1 MIKLP
6 IKIVQLLWSCGNNKV
21 EHLNGY
27 DKEFSEAT
35 FDIVSTSPFVIQ
47 ANSAIILL
55 TKDENDPN
63 IETYQYVVLTNKKPR
78 KSEFLKGNI
87 LSIRWIKHPKFTTLH
102 PNEITTSWRGKFL
115 YKKEDIP
122 NSIFGLRAPQ
132 LGAIYAFMSKAQI
145 HHGRNIIVM
154 PTGTG
159 KTETMLSILI
169 ANQCAKVLITVP
181 SDALREQLSSK
192 FITLGILP
200 KYGIVADDCNYPN
213 VGVVKEGMDYNGWNS
228 LIEESNVI
236 ITTMPLITN
245 CEQAIINLL
254 KEKISHLFVDEAH
267 HSEAKTW
274 SNFIDSFDDEKVT
287 LFTATP
293 FRNDSRRLR
302 GDFIYNFS
310 LKDAQSQ
317 GYYKPIKFIPIRE
330 YDLIQAD
337 QHIAEVAVSQLR
349 SDIENGY
356 DHILMARCST
366 KQRAKEVM
374 EIYQQYSDLNPV
386 MVFSSMSNQKAI
398 LNDIKAQKHKIIV
411 CVNMLGEGFDM
422 PELKI
427 AAIHDAKQSLPITL
441 QFIGRFTRTSYDSKL
456 GNASFITNIAYPPIL
471 EELEELY
478 AKDADW
484 NSLLPLLN
492 DGTTE
497 QEKDFNQFIQSFGNL
512 ELSKI
517 PFQSVNIPLSATIYR
532 TSNTW
537 NPRAWEKILSPEIY
551 DYRFGSSTSE
561 GDTLVV
567 IGGSIEN
574 VDWGNVECVQN
585 LLWNILVI
593 HRYCTPNYNHAY
605 VYSTLSETEEVVKA
619 VFGEEDT
626 NKVTGHCVFRV
637 FHDVRRFAIVNFGGR
652 KARMG
657 NVSFKSYYGKDV
669 QEGISM
675 TEQKQLTANNLFGN
689 GYRNGERTSVG
700 CSIKGKIWSH
710 TRGNLLEYTKW
721 ARMIGKLVEDES
733 IDPDSFIKNT
743 LRVHTISKLPPIAP
757 IAIDWDP
764 ELYRD
769 YPEHGI
775 FLTHNAIDYQLW
787 YATIE
792 LASYEI
798 NNTITFN
805 ILIEDSKFTYKI
817 EYCEKDNHK
826 TYHVRQITGNRL
838 KMRYGSRLYNDI
850 CDYFNNDDAAPVI
863 YFADGSCLYANNLVG
878 VNSDVVPFSQEKLI
892 GIDWGDTK
900 IANESQHV
908 EPYETDSIQ
917 YFFSKYIWDEFDLIY
932 DDDGNGEIADL
943 IGFKNENNAIHIHLF
958 HLKYAHGGKISN
970 MISNFYEVCG
980 QAQKCLKWND
990 RDKSRELFS
999 RLFARK
1005 TKRYQGRECSRILKG
1020 SEEELEQLSAQVNWK
1035 KDLIMHINIV
1045 QPGLSRS
1052 NPSSDILNLLGCVAS
1067 YIKDVSNIELN
1078 VYCNL

>member
-6 IKIVQLLWSCGNNKV
+6 FEIIQLLWSCGNNRV
-21 EHLNGY
+21 EHLNGFAT
-27 DKEFSEAT
+27 EFSEAT
-35 FDIVSTSPFVIQ
+35 FDIVSTSPFVIR
-47 ANSAIILL
+47 ANNTEILL
-55 TKDENDPN
+55 TRDENDHS
-63 IETYQYVVLTNKKPR
+63 IDGYQYVVLTNKIPR
-78 KSEFLKGNI
+78 KSEFLRGNI
-87 LSIRWIKHPKFTTLH
+87 LSIRWIKHPKIDTLR
-102 PNEITTSWRGKFL
+102 PEEITASWRGKFL
-115 YKKEDIP
+115 YKKENIQE
-122 NSIFGLRAPQ
+122 SILGLRAPQ

-169 ANQCAKVLITVP
+169 ANQCAKVLVTVP
-181 SDALREQLSSK
+181 SDALRDQLANK
-192 FITLGILP
+192 FFTLGVLH
-200 KYGIVADDCNYPN
+200 KFGIVTSDCSYPN
-213 VGVVKEGMDYNGWNS
+213 VGIVKEGMDYNGWYT
-228 LIEESNVI
+228 LIEKSNVI

-245 CEQAIINLL
+245 CESEIINLL
-254 KEKISHLFVDEAH
+254 KENISHLFVDEAH

-274 SNFIDSFDDEKVT
+274 SEFIDSFDDEKVT

-293 FRNDSRRLR
+293 FRNDSRRLK

-337 QHIAEVAVSQLR
+337 KHIAEVAVKQLR
-349 SDIENGY
+349 SDMENGY

-386 MVFSSMSNQKAI
+386 MVFSSMPNQKSI
-398 LNDIKAQKHKIIV
+398 LNNIKDKKHKIIV

-441 QFIGRFTRTSYDSKL
+441 QFIGRFTRTSYDSNL

-497 QEKDFNQFIQSFGNL
+497 QEKDFNQFIQSFNNL

-517 PFQSVNIPLSATIYR
+517 PFQSINIPLSAVIYR

-537 NPRAWEKILSPEIY
+537 NPKAWENILSPEIY
-551 DYRFGSSTSE
+551 DYRFGSSTTD

-593 HRYCTPNYNHAY
+593 HRYCTPKYNHAY
-605 VYSTLSETEEVVKA
+605 VYSTLSETDEIVKA
-619 VFGEEDT
+619 IFGEDDT
-626 NKVTGHCVFRV
+626 CKISGHCVFRV
-637 FHDVRRFAIVNFGGR
+637 FHDIRRFAIVNFGGR

-689 GYRNGERTSVG
+689 GYRRGERVSVG
-700 CSIKGKIWSH
+700 CSVKGKIWSH

-721 ARMIGKLVEDES
+721 ARMIGKLVENEK
-733 IDPDSFIKNT
+733 IDPNSFINNT
-743 LRVHTISKLPPIAP
+743 LRVQAISELPQIAP

-775 FLTHNAIDYQLW
+775 FLSHNLVDYQLW

-792 LASYEI
+792 LADYEI
-798 NNTITFN
+798 KSTITFN
-805 ILIEDSKFTYKI
+805 ILIEDSKFTYII
-817 EYCEKDNHK
+817 EYSEQDSRPIYRVK
-826 TYHVRQITGNRL
+826 QIRGNKL
-838 KMRYGSRLYNDI
+838 KMRYGTRLYDDI

-863 YFADGSCLYANNLVG
+863 YFADGSCLYANNLVR
-878 VNSDVVPFSQEKLI
+878 VNSDIIPFPQEKLI
-892 GIDWGDTK
+892 GIDWADTK
-900 IANESQHV
+900 IESQHV
-908 EPYETDSIQ
+908 VPYETDSIQ
-917 YFFSKYIWDEFDLIY
+917 YYFSRYISEKFDLIY
-932 DDDGNGEIADL
+932 DDDGSGEIADL
-943 IGFKNENNAIHIHLF
+943 IGFKNENNAIHMHLF

-990 RDKSRELFS
+990 RDKSRQLFN

-1005 TKRYQGRECSRILKG
+1005 IKKYQGRECSRILKG
-1020 SEEELEQLSAQVNWK
+1020 TEEELEQLSSQVNWK

-1045 QPGLSRS
+1045 QPGLSCS
-1052 NPSSDILNLLGCVAS
+1052 NPSPDILNLLGCVSS
-1067 YIKDVSNIELN
+1067 YIKDVSNIDLN

>member
-27 DKEFSEAT
+27 DKELSKAT

-47 ANSAIILL
+47 TDSVSILL
-55 TKDENDPN
+55 TRDENDPN
-63 IETYQYVVLTNKKPR
+63 IENYQYAVLTNKKPR

-87 LSIRWIKHPKFTTLH
+87 LSIRWIKHPTFTTLH
-102 PNEITTSWRGKFL
+102 PNEIAASWKERFL
-115 YKKEDIP
+115 YRKEDIP

-169 ANQCAKVLITVP
+169 ANQCPKVLITVP
-181 SDALREQLSSK
+181 SDALRDQLANK

-200 KYGIVADDCNYPN
+200 KYEIVASDCIYPN
-213 VGVVKEGMDYNGWNS
+213 VGIVKEGMDYNGWHS
-228 LIEESNVI
+228 LIEKSNVI

-245 CEQAIINLL
+245 SESTIIDLL
-254 KEKISHLFVDEAH
+254 RANISHLFIDEAH

-274 SNFIDSFDDEKVT
+274 SEFIDSFDDEKVT

-337 QHIAEVAVSQLR
+337 RHIAEVAVNQLR

-386 MVFSSMSNQKAI
+386 VVFSSMPNQKSI
-398 LNDIKAQKHKIIV
+398 LNGIKDKKHKIIV

-441 QFIGRFTRTSYDSKL
+441 QFIGRFTRTSYDSNL

-517 PFQSVNIPLSATIYR
+517 PFQGINIPLSATIYR

-537 NPRAWEKILSPEIY
+537 NPKAWEDILSPEIY
-551 DYRFGSSTSE
+551 DYRFGSSTAE

-605 VYSTLSETEEVVKA
+605 VYSTLSETDEIVKA
-619 VFGEEDT
+619 IFGEDDT
-626 NKVTGHCVFRV
+626 
-637 FHDVRRFAIVNFGGR
+637 
-652 KARMG
+652 
-657 NVSFKSYYGKDV
+657 S
-669 QEGISM
+669 
-675 TEQKQLTANNLFGN
+675 
-689 GYRNGERTSVG
+689 
-700 CSIKGKIWSH
+700 KI
-710 TRGNLLEYTKW
+710 
-721 ARMIGKLVEDES
+721 
-733 IDPDSFIKNT
+733 
-743 LRVHTISKLPPIAP
+743 
-757 IAIDWDP
+757 
-764 ELYRD
+764 
-769 YPEHGI
+769 
-775 FLTHNAIDYQLW
+775 
-787 YATIE
+787 
-792 LASYEI
+792 
-798 NNTITFN
+798 
-805 ILIEDSKFTYKI
+805 
-817 EYCEKDNHK
+817 
-826 TYHVRQITGNRL
+826 
-838 KMRYGSRLYNDI
+838 
-850 CDYFNNDDAAPVI
+850 
-863 YFADGSCLYANNLVG
+863 SCL
-878 VNSDVVPFSQEKLI
+878 S
-892 GIDWGDTK
+892 
-900 IANESQHV
+900 
-908 EPYETDSIQ
+908 
-917 YFFSKYIWDEFDLIY
+917 
-932 DDDGNGEIADL
+932 
-943 IGFKNENNAIHIHLF
+943 
-958 HLKYAHGGKISN
+958 
-970 MISNFYEVCG
+970 
-980 QAQKCLKWND
+980 
-990 RDKSRELFS
+990 
-999 RLFARK
+999 
-1005 TKRYQGRECSRILKG
+1005 
-1020 SEEELEQLSAQVNWK
+1020 
-1035 KDLIMHINIV
+1035 
-1045 QPGLSRS
+1045 
-1052 NPSSDILNLLGCVAS
+1052 
-1067 YIKDVSNIELN
+1067 
-1078 VYCNL
+1078 

>member
-6 IKIVQLLWSCGNNKV
+6 FEIIQLLWSCGNNRV
-21 EHLNGY
+21 EHLNGFAT
-27 DKEFSEAT
+27 EFSEAT
-35 FDIVSTSPFVIQ
+35 FDIVSTSPFVIR
-47 ANSAIILL
+47 ANNTEILL
-55 TKDENDPN
+55 TRDENDHS
-63 IETYQYVVLTNKKPR
+63 IDGYQYVVLTNKIPR
-78 KSEFLKGNI
+78 KSEFLRGNI
-87 LSIRWIKHPKFTTLH
+87 LSIRWIKHPKIDTLR
-102 PNEITTSWRGKFL
+102 PEEITASWRGKFL
-115 YKKEDIP
+115 YKKENIQE
-122 NSIFGLRAPQ
+122 SILGLRAPQ

-169 ANQCAKVLITVP
+169 ANQCAKVLVTVP
-181 SDALREQLSSK
+181 SDALRDQLANK
-192 FITLGILP
+192 FLTLGVLH
-200 KYGIVADDCNYPN
+200 KFGIVTSDCSYPN
-213 VGVVKEGMDYNGWNS
+213 VGIVKEGMDYNGWYT
-228 LIEESNVI
+228 LIEKSNVI

-245 CEQAIINLL
+245 CESEIITLL
-254 KEKISHLFVDEAH
+254 KENISHLFVDEAH

-274 SNFIDSFDDEKVT
+274 SEFIDSFDDEKVT

-293 FRNDSRRLR
+293 FRNDSRRLK

-337 QHIAEVAVSQLR
+337 KHIAEVAVKQLR
-349 SDIENGY
+349 SDMENGY

-386 MVFSSMSNQKAI
+386 MVFSSMPNQKSI
-398 LNDIKAQKHKIIV
+398 LNNIKDKKHKIIV

-441 QFIGRFTRTSYDSKL
+441 QFIGRFTRTSYDSNL

-497 QEKDFNQFIQSFGNL
+497 QEKDFNQFIQSFNNL

-517 PFQSVNIPLSATIYR
+517 PFQSINIPLSAVIYR

-537 NPRAWEKILSPEIY
+537 NPKAWENILSPEIY
-551 DYRFGSSTSE
+551 DYRFGSSTTD

-593 HRYCTPNYNHAY
+593 HRYCTPKYNHAY
-605 VYSTLSETEEVVKA
+605 VYSTLSETDEIVKA
-619 VFGEEDT
+619 IFGEDDT
-626 NKVTGHCVFRV
+626 CKISGHCVFRV
-637 FHDVRRFAIVNFGGR
+637 FHDIRRFAIVNFGGR

-689 GYRNGERTSVG
+689 GYRRGERVSVG
-700 CSIKGKIWSH
+700 CSVKGKIWSH

-721 ARMIGKLVEDES
+721 ARMIGKLVENEK
-733 IDPDSFIKNT
+733 IDPNYFINNT
-743 LRVHTISKLPPIAP
+743 LRVQAISELPQIAP

-775 FLTHNAIDYQLW
+775 FLSHNLVDYQLW

-792 LASYEI
+792 LAYYEI
-798 NNTITFN
+798 KSTITFN
-805 ILIEDSKFTYKI
+805 ILIEDSKFTYII
-817 EYCEKDNHK
+817 EYSEQDSRPIYRVK
-826 TYHVRQITGNRL
+826 QIRGNKL
-838 KMRYGSRLYNDI
+838 KMRYGTRLYDDI

-863 YFADGSCLYANNLVG
+863 YFADGSCLYANNLVR
-878 VNSDVVPFSQEKLI
+878 VNSDIIPFPQEKLI
-892 GIDWGDTK
+892 GIDWADTK
-900 IANESQHV
+900 IENESQHV
-908 EPYETDSIQ
+908 VPYETDSIQ
-917 YFFSKYIWDEFDLIY
+917 YYFSRYISEKFDLIY
-932 DDDGNGEIADL
+932 DDDGSGEIADL
-943 IGFKNENNAIHIHLF
+943 IGFKNENNAIHMHVSHI
-958 HLKYAHGGKISN
+958 KYAHGGKISN

-990 RDKSRELFS
+990 RDKSRQLFN

-1005 TKRYQGRECSRILKG
+1005 IKKYQGRECSRILKG
-1020 SEEELEQLSAQVNWK
+1020 TEEELEQLSSQVNWK

-1045 QPGLSRS
+1045 QPGLSCS
-1052 NPSSDILNLLGCVAS
+1052 NPSPDILNLLGCVSS
-1067 YIKDVSNIELN
+1067 YIKDVSNIDLN

>member
-6 IKIVQLLWSCGNNKV
+6 FEIIRLLWSCGNNRV
-21 EHLNGY
+21 EHLEGFA
-27 DKEFSEAT
+27 KEFSDVT
-35 FDIVSTSPFVIQ
+35 FDIVTTSPFVIR
-47 ANSAIILL
+47 ANNTNILL
-55 TKDENDPN
+55 TRDENDPN
-63 IETYQYVVLTNKKPR
+63 IENYQYVVLTNKKPR
-78 KSEFLKGNI
+78 KNEVVKGNI
-87 LSIRWIKHPKFTTLH
+87 LSIRWLKHPKFKNLR
-102 PNEITTSWRGKFL
+102 PDEITASWRGKFF
-115 YKKEDIP
+115 YKKENIQE
-122 NSIFGLRAPQ
+122 SILGLRAPQ

-169 ANQCAKVLITVP
+169 ANQCSKVLITVP
-181 SDALREQLSSK
+181 SDALRDQISNK
-192 FITLGILP
+192 FLTLGILP
-200 KYGIVADDCNYPN
+200 KFEIVASDCNYPI
-213 VGVVKEGMDYNGWNS
+213 VGVVKEGMDYNSWYS
-228 LIEESNVI
+228 LIEKSNVI

-245 CEQAIINLL
+245 CESAIIDLF

-274 SNFIDSFDDEKVT
+274 SEFIDSFDDEKVT

-293 FRNDSRRLR
+293 FRNDNRRLR
-302 GDFIYNFS
+302 GEFIYNFS
-310 LKDAQSQ
+310 LKEAQSQ

-330 YDLIQAD
+330 YDLVKAD
-337 QHIAEVAVSQLR
+337 RHIAEVAVNQLR
-349 SDIENGY
+349 SDIGNGY
-356 DHILMARCST
+356 DHVLMARCST
-366 KQRAKEVM
+366 KQRAKEIM

-386 MVFSSMSNQKAI
+386 LVFSSMPNQKII
-398 LNDIKAQKHKIIV
+398 LNNIKNKKHKIIV

-441 QFIGRFTRTSYDSKL
+441 QFIGRFTRTSYDSNL

-484 NSLLPLLN
+484 NSLLPPLN

-517 PFQSVNIPLSATIYR
+517 PFQSINIPLSAIIYR

-537 NPRAWEKILSPEIY
+537 NPKAWENILSPEIY
-551 DYRFGSSTSE
+551 NYRFGSSTAD

-605 VYSTLSETEEVVKA
+605 VFSTLKEADEIVKA
-619 VFGEEDT
+619 IFGDENV
-626 NKVTGHCVFRV
+626 NKISGNCVFRV

-689 GYRNGERTSVG
+689 GYRNGERISVG
-700 CSIKGKIWSH
+700 CSVKGKIWSH

-721 ARMIGKLVEDES
+721 TRMIGKLVEDEN

-743 LRVHTISKLPPIAP
+743 LRVHSISELPQIMP

-775 FLTHNAIDYQLW
+775 YLTYNAIDYQLW

-792 LASYEI
+792 LTEYEI
-798 NNTITFN
+798 KNNITFN
-805 ILIEDSKFTYKI
+805 IIIDNFKFTYII
-817 EYCEKDNHK
+817 EYYKKNNHK
-826 TYHVRQITGNRL
+826 TYHVKQISGDRL
-838 KMRYGSRLYNDI
+838 RMRYGTRIYNNI
-850 CDYFNNDDAAPVI
+850 CDYFNNNDAVPVI
-863 YFADGSCLYANNLVG
+863 YFADGSCLYANNLVC
-878 VNSDVVPFSQEKLI
+878 VNSDIIPFSQENLI
-892 GIDWGDTK
+892 GIDWADTK
-900 IANESQHV
+900 IENESQHV

-917 YFFSKYIWDEFDLIY
+917 YFFSKYIWDKFDLIY
-932 DDDGNGEIADL
+932 DDDGSGEIADL

-958 HLKYAHGGKISN
+958 HLKYAHEGRVSN

-990 RDKSRELFS
+990 RDKSRQLFN

-1005 TKRYQGRECSRILKG
+1005 IKKYQGRECSRILKG
-1020 SEEELEQLSAQVNWK
+1020 SEEELEQLSSQVNWK

-1045 QPGLSRS
+1045 QPGLSCS
-1052 NPSSDILNLLGCVAS
+1052 NPSQDILNLLGCVAS
-1067 YIKDVSNIELN
+1067 YIKDVSNIDLR

>member
-1 MIKLP
+1 M
-6 IKIVQLLWSCGNNKV
+6 WSCGNNRV
-21 EHLNGY
+21 EHLNGFAT
-27 DKEFSEAT
+27 EFSEAT
-35 FDIVSTSPFVIQ
+35 FDIVSTSPFVIR
-47 ANSAIILL
+47 ANNTEILL
-55 TKDENDPN
+55 TRDENDHS
-63 IETYQYVVLTNKKPR
+63 IDGYQYVVLTNKIPR
-78 KSEFLKGNI
+78 KSEFLRGNI
-87 LSIRWIKHPKFTTLH
+87 LSIRWIKHPKIDTLR
-102 PNEITTSWRGKFL
+102 PEEITASWRGKFL
-115 YKKEDIP
+115 YKKENIQE
-122 NSIFGLRAPQ
+122 SILGLRAPQ

-169 ANQCAKVLITVP
+169 ANQCAKVLVTVP
-181 SDALREQLSSK
+181 SDALRDQLANK
-192 FITLGILP
+192 FLTLGVLH
-200 KYGIVADDCNYPN
+200 KFGIVTSDCSYLN
-213 VGVVKEGMDYNGWNS
+213 VGIVKEGMDYNGWYT
-228 LIEESNVI
+228 LIEKSNVI

-245 CEQAIINLL
+245 CESEIINLL
-254 KEKISHLFVDEAH
+254 KENISHLFVDEAH

-274 SNFIDSFDDEKVT
+274 SEFIDSFDDEKVT

-293 FRNDSRRLR
+293 FRNDSRRLK

-337 QHIAEVAVSQLR
+337 KHIAEVAVKQLR
-349 SDIENGY
+349 SDMENGY
-356 DHILMARCST
+356 DHILMARYST

-386 MVFSSMSNQKAI
+386 MVFSSMPNQKSI
-398 LNDIKAQKHKIIV
+398 LNNIKDKKHKIIV

-441 QFIGRFTRTSYDSKL
+441 QFIGRFTRTSYDSNL

-497 QEKDFNQFIQSFGNL
+497 QEKDFNQFIQSFNNL

-517 PFQSVNIPLSATIYR
+517 PFQSINIPLSAVIYR

-537 NPRAWEKILSPEIY
+537 NPKAWENILSPEIY
-551 DYRFGSSTSE
+551 DYRFGSSTTD

-593 HRYCTPNYNHAY
+593 HRYCTPKYNHAY
-605 VYSTLSETEEVVKA
+605 VYSTLSETDEIVKA
-619 VFGEEDT
+619 IFGEDDT
-626 NKVTGHCVFRV
+626 CKISGHCVFRV
-637 FHDVRRFAIVNFGGR
+637 FHDIRRFAIVNFGGR

-689 GYRNGERTSVG
+689 GYRRGERVSVG
-700 CSIKGKIWSH
+700 CSVKGKIWSH

-721 ARMIGKLVEDES
+721 ARMIGKLVENEK
-733 IDPDSFIKNT
+733 IDPNSFINNT
-743 LRVHTISKLPPIAP
+743 LRVQAISELPQIAP

-775 FLTHNAIDYQLW
+775 FLSHNLVDYQLW

-792 LASYEI
+792 LADYEI
-798 NNTITFN
+798 KSTITFN
-805 ILIEDSKFTYKI
+805 ILIEDSKFTYII
-817 EYCEKDNHK
+817 EYSEQDSRPIYRVK
-826 TYHVRQITGNRL
+826 QIRGNKL
-838 KMRYGSRLYNDI
+838 KMRYGTRLYDDI

-863 YFADGSCLYANNLVG
+863 YFADGSCLYANNLVR
-878 VNSDVVPFSQEKLI
+878 VNSDIIPFPQEKLI
-892 GIDWGDTK
+892 GIDWADTK
-900 IANESQHV
+900 IENESQHV
-908 EPYETDSIQ
+908 VPYETDSIQ
-917 YFFSKYIWDEFDLIY
+917 YYFSRYISEKFDLIY
-932 DDDGNGEIADL
+932 DDDGSGEIADL
-943 IGFKNENNAIHIHLF
+943 IGFKNENNAIHMHLF

-990 RDKSRELFS
+990 RDKSRQLFN

-1005 TKRYQGRECSRILKG
+1005 IKKYQGRECSRILKG
-1020 SEEELEQLSAQVNWK
+1020 TEEELEQLSSQVNWK

-1045 QPGLSRS
+1045 QPGLSCS
-1052 NPSSDILNLLGCVAS
+1052 NPSPNILNLLGCVSS
-1067 YIKDVSNIELN
+1067 YIKDVSNIDLN

>member
-6 IKIVQLLWSCGNNKV
+6 FEIIQLLWSCGNNRV
-21 EHLNGY
+21 EHLNGFAT
-27 DKEFSEAT
+27 EFSEAT
-35 FDIVSTSPFVIQ
+35 FDIVSTSPFVIR
-47 ANSAIILL
+47 ANNTEILL
-55 TKDENDPN
+55 TRDENDHS
-63 IETYQYVVLTNKKPR
+63 IDGYQYVVLTNKIPR
-78 KSEFLKGNI
+78 KSEFLRGNI
-87 LSIRWIKHPKFTTLH
+87 LSIRWIKHPKIDTLR
-102 PNEITTSWRGKFL
+102 PEEITASWRGKFL
-115 YKKEDIP
+115 YKKENIQE
-122 NSIFGLRAPQ
+122 SILGLRAPQ

-169 ANQCAKVLITVP
+169 ANQCAKVLVTVP
-181 SDALREQLSSK
+181 SDALRDQLANK
-192 FITLGILP
+192 FFTLGVLH
-200 KYGIVADDCNYPN
+200 KFGIVTSDCSYPN
-213 VGVVKEGMDYNGWNS
+213 VGIVKEGMDYNGWYT
-228 LIEESNVI
+228 LIEKSNVI

-245 CEQAIINLL
+245 CESEIINLL
-254 KEKISHLFVDEAH
+254 KENISHLFVDEAH

-274 SNFIDSFDDEKVT
+274 SEFIDSFDDEKVT

-293 FRNDSRRLR
+293 FRNDSRRLK

-337 QHIAEVAVSQLR
+337 KHIAEVAVKQLR
-349 SDIENGY
+349 SDMENGY

-386 MVFSSMSNQKAI
+386 MVFSSMPNQKSI
-398 LNDIKAQKHKIIV
+398 LNNIKDKKHKIIV

-441 QFIGRFTRTSYDSKL
+441 QFIGRFTRTSYDSNL

-497 QEKDFNQFIQSFGNL
+497 QEKDFNQFIQSFNNL

-517 PFQSVNIPLSATIYR
+517 PFQSINIPLSAVIYR

-537 NPRAWEKILSPEIY
+537 NPKAWENILSPEIY
-551 DYRFGSSTSE
+551 DYRFGSSTTD

-593 HRYCTPNYNHAY
+593 HRYCTPKYNHAY
-605 VYSTLSETEEVVKA
+605 VYSTLSETDEIVKA
-619 VFGEEDT
+619 IFGEDDT
-626 NKVTGHCVFRV
+626 CKISGHCVFRV
-637 FHDVRRFAIVNFGGR
+637 FHDIRRFAIVNFGGR

-689 GYRNGERTSVG
+689 GYRRGERVSVG
-700 CSIKGKIWSH
+700 CSVKGKIWSH

-721 ARMIGKLVEDES
+721 ARMIGKLVENEK
-733 IDPDSFIKNT
+733 IDPNSFINNT
-743 LRVHTISKLPPIAP
+743 LRVQAISELPQIAP

-775 FLTHNAIDYQLW
+775 FLSHNLVDY
-787 YATIE
+787 E
-792 LASYEI
+792 LADYEI
-798 NNTITFN
+798 KSTITFN
-805 ILIEDSKFTYKI
+805 ILIEDSKFTYII
-817 EYCEKDNHK
+817 EYSEQDSRPIYRVK
-826 TYHVRQITGNRL
+826 QIRGNKL
-838 KMRYGSRLYNDI
+838 KMRYGTRLYDDI

-863 YFADGSCLYANNLVG
+863 YFADGSCLYANNLVR
-878 VNSDVVPFSQEKLI
+878 VNSDIIPFPQEKLI
-892 GIDWGDTK
+892 GIDWADTK
-900 IANESQHV
+900 IENESQHV
-908 EPYETDSIQ
+908 VPYETDSIQ
-917 YFFSKYIWDEFDLIY
+917 YYFSRYISEKFDLIY
-932 DDDGNGEIADL
+932 DDDGSGEIADL
-943 IGFKNENNAIHIHLF
+943 IGFKNENNAIHMHLF
-958 HLKYAHGGKISN
+958 HLKYSHGGKISN

-990 RDKSRELFS
+990 RDKSRQLFN

-1005 TKRYQGRECSRILKG
+1005 IKKYQGRECSRILKG
-1020 SEEELEQLSAQVNWK
+1020 TEEELEQLSSQVNWK

-1045 QPGLSRS
+1045 QPGLSCS
-1052 NPSSDILNLLGCVAS
+1052 NPSPDILNLLGCVSS
-1067 YIKDVSNIELN
+1067 YIKDVSNIDLN

>member
-6 IKIVQLLWSCGNNKV
+6 FEIIQLLWSCGNNRV
-21 EHLNGY
+21 EHLNGFAT
-27 DKEFSEAT
+27 EFSEAT
-35 FDIVSTSPFVIQ
+35 FDIVSTSPFVIR
-47 ANSAIILL
+47 ANNTEILL
-55 TKDENDPN
+55 TRDENDHS
-63 IETYQYVVLTNKKPR
+63 IDGYQYVVLTNKIPR
-78 KSEFLKGNI
+78 KSEFLRGNI
-87 LSIRWIKHPKFTTLH
+87 LSIRWIKHPKIDTLR
-102 PNEITTSWRGKFL
+102 PEEITASWRGKFL
-115 YKKEDIP
+115 YKKENIQE
-122 NSIFGLRAPQ
+122 SILGLRAPQ

-145 HHGRNIIVM
+145 HHSRNIIVM

-169 ANQCAKVLITVP
+169 ANQCAKVLVTVP
-181 SDALREQLSSK
+181 SDALRDQLANK
-192 FITLGILP
+192 FLTLGVLH
-200 KYGIVADDCNYPN
+200 KFGIVTSDCSYPN
-213 VGVVKEGMDYNGWNS
+213 VGIVKEGMDYNGWYT
-228 LIEESNVI
+228 LIEKSNVI

-245 CEQAIINLL
+245 CESEIINLL
-254 KEKISHLFVDEAH
+254 KENISHLFVDEAH

-274 SNFIDSFDDEKVT
+274 SEFIDSFDDEKVT

-293 FRNDSRRLR
+293 FRNDSRRLK

-310 LKDAQSQ
+310 LKNAQSQ

-337 QHIAEVAVSQLR
+337 KHIAEVAVKQLR
-349 SDIENGY
+349 SDMENGY

-386 MVFSSMSNQKAI
+386 MVFSSMPNQKSI
-398 LNDIKAQKHKIIV
+398 LNNIKDKKHKIIV

-441 QFIGRFTRTSYDSKL
+441 QFIGRFTRTSYDSNL

-497 QEKDFNQFIQSFGNL
+497 QEKDFKQFIQSFNNL

-517 PFQSVNIPLSATIYR
+517 PFQSINIPLSAVIYR

-537 NPRAWEKILSPEIY
+537 NPKAWENILSPEIY
-551 DYRFGSSTSE
+551 DYRFGSSTTD

-574 VDWGNVECVQN
+574 VDWGNVECVQY

-593 HRYCTPNYNHAY
+593 HRYCTPKYNHAY
-605 VYSTLSETEEVVKA
+605 VYSTLSETDEIVKA
-619 VFGEEDT
+619 IFGEDDT
-626 NKVTGHCVFRV
+626 CKISGHCVFRV
-637 FHDVRRFAIVNFGGR
+637 FHDIRRFAIVNFGGR

-689 GYRNGERTSVG
+689 GYRRGERVSVG
-700 CSIKGKIWSH
+700 CSVKGKIWSH

-721 ARMIGKLVEDES
+721 ARMIGKLVENEK
-733 IDPDSFIKNT
+733 IDPNSFINNT
-743 LRVHTISKLPPIAP
+743 LRVQAISELPQIAP

-775 FLTHNAIDYQLW
+775 FLSHNLVDYQLW

-792 LASYEI
+792 LADYEI
-798 NNTITFN
+798 KSTITFN
-805 ILIEDSKFTYKI
+805 ILIEDSKFTYII
-817 EYCEKDNHK
+817 EYSEQDSRPIYRVK
-826 TYHVRQITGNRL
+826 QIRGNKL
-838 KMRYGSRLYNDI
+838 KMRYGTRLYDDI

-863 YFADGSCLYANNLVG
+863 YFADGSCLYANNLVR
-878 VNSDVVPFSQEKLI
+878 VNSDIIPFPQEKLI
-892 GIDWGDTK
+892 GIDWADTK
-900 IANESQHV
+900 IENESQHV
-908 EPYETDSIQ
+908 VPYETDSIQ
-917 YFFSKYIWDEFDLIY
+917 YYFSRYISEKFDLIY
-932 DDDGNGEIADL
+932 DDDGSGEIADL
-943 IGFKNENNAIHIHLF
+943 IGFKNENNAIHMHLF

-990 RDKSRELFS
+990 RDKSRQLFN

-1005 TKRYQGRECSRILKG
+1005 IKKYQGRECSRILKG
-1020 SEEELEQLSAQVNWK
+1020 TEEELEQLSSQVNWK

-1045 QPGLSRS
+1045 QPGLSCS
-1052 NPSSDILNLLGCVAS
+1052 NPSPDILNLLGCVSS
-1067 YIKDVSNIELN
+1067 YIKDVSNIDLN

>member
-27 DKEFSEAT
+27 DKELSKAT

-47 ANSAIILL
+47 TDSVSILL
-55 TKDENDPN
+55 TRDENDPN
-63 IETYQYVVLTNKKPR
+63 IENYQYAVLTNKKPR

-87 LSIRWIKHPKFTTLH
+87 LSIRWIKHPTFTTLH
-102 PNEITTSWRGKFL
+102 PNEIAASWKGRFL

-169 ANQCAKVLITVP
+169 ANQCPKVLITVP
-181 SDALREQLSSK
+181 SDALRDQLANK

-200 KYGIVADDCNYPN
+200 KYEIVTSDCIYPN
-213 VGVVKEGMDYNGWNS
+213 VGIVKEGMDYNGWHS
-228 LIEESNVI
+228 LIEKSNVI

-245 CEQAIINLL
+245 SESTIIDLL
-254 KEKISHLFVDEAH
+254 RANISHLFIDEAH

-274 SNFIDSFDDEKVT
+274 SEFIDSFDDEKVT

-337 QHIAEVAVSQLR
+337 RHIAEVAVNQLR

-386 MVFSSMSNQKAI
+386 VVFSSMPNQKSI
-398 LNDIKAQKHKIIV
+398 LNGIKDKKHKIIV

-441 QFIGRFTRTSYDSKL
+441 QFIGRFTRTSYDSNL

-517 PFQSVNIPLSATIYR
+517 PFQGINIPLSATIYR

-537 NPRAWEKILSPEIY
+537 NPKAWEDILSPEIY
-551 DYRFGSSTSE
+551 DYRFGSSTAE

-605 VYSTLSETEEVVKA
+605 VYSTLSETDEIVKA
-619 VFGEEDT
+619 IFGEDDT
-626 NKVTGHCVFRV
+626 SKISGHCVFRV
-637 FHDVRRFAIVNFGGR
+637 FHDVRRFAIANFGGR
-652 KARMG
+652 KARIG
-657 NVSFKSYYGKDV
+657 NVSFKSYYGRHFYDRTKAIN
-669 QEGISM
+669 G
-675 TEQKQLTANNLFGN
+675 KQFI
-689 GYRNGERTSVG
+689 RER
-700 CSIKGKIWSH
+700 
-710 TRGNLLEYTKW
+710 L
-721 ARMIGKLVEDES
+721 
-733 IDPDSFIKNT
+733 
-743 LRVHTISKLPPIAP
+743 
-757 IAIDWDP
+757 
-764 ELYRD
+764 
-769 YPEHGI
+769 
-775 FLTHNAIDYQLW
+775 
-787 YATIE
+787 
-792 LASYEI
+792 
-798 NNTITFN
+798 
-805 ILIEDSKFTYKI
+805 
-817 EYCEKDNHK
+817 
-826 TYHVRQITGNRL
+826 
-838 KMRYGSRLYNDI
+838 
-850 CDYFNNDDAAPVI
+850 
-863 YFADGSCLYANNLVG
+863 
-878 VNSDVVPFSQEKLI
+878 
-892 GIDWGDTK
+892 
-900 IANESQHV
+900 
-908 EPYETDSIQ
+908 
-917 YFFSKYIWDEFDLIY
+917 
-932 DDDGNGEIADL
+932 
-943 IGFKNENNAIHIHLF
+943 
-958 HLKYAHGGKISN
+958 
-970 MISNFYEVCG
+970 
-980 QAQKCLKWND
+980 
-990 RDKSRELFS
+990 
-999 RLFARK
+999 
-1005 TKRYQGRECSRILKG
+1005 
-1020 SEEELEQLSAQVNWK
+1020 
-1035 KDLIMHINIV
+1035 
-1045 QPGLSRS
+1045 
-1052 NPSSDILNLLGCVAS
+1052 
-1067 YIKDVSNIELN
+1067 
-1078 VYCNL
+1078 

>member
-6 IKIVQLLWSCGNNKV
+6 FKIIRLLWKCGNNRV
-21 EHLNGY
+21 EHLDGFA
-27 DKEFSEAT
+27 KEFSDDT
-35 FDIVSTSPFVIQ
+35 FDIVTTSPFVIR
-47 ANSAIILL
+47 ANNTDILL
-55 TKDENDPN
+55 TRDENDPG
-63 IETYQYVVLTNKKPR
+63 IENYQYAVLTNKKPR
-78 KSEFLKGNI
+78 KNEIIKGNI
-87 LSIRWIKHPKFTTLH
+87 LSIRWLKHPNFKDLR
-102 PNEITTSWRGKFL
+102 PDEIAASWRDKFL
-115 YKKEDIP
+115 YKKENIQE
-122 NSIFGLRAPQ
+122 SILGLRAPQ

-169 ANQCAKVLITVP
+169 ANQCPKVLITVP
-181 SDALREQLSSK
+181 SDALRDQISNK
-192 FITLGILP
+192 FLTLGILP
-200 KYGIVADDCNYPN
+200 KSEIVANDCNYPI
-213 VGVVKEGMDYNGWNS
+213 VGVVKEGMDYNDWCS
-228 LIEESNVI
+228 LIEKSNVI
-236 ITTMPLITN
+236 ITTMPLITS
-245 CEQAIINLL
+245 CESAIINLF

-274 SNFIDSFDDEKVT
+274 SEFIDFFDDEKVT

-293 FRNDSRRLR
+293 FRNDNRRLR
-302 GDFIYNFS
+302 GEFIYNFS
-310 LKDAQSQ
+310 LKDAQAQ
-317 GYYKPIKFIPIRE
+317 GYYKTIRFIPIRE
-330 YDLIQAD
+330 YDLVKAD
-337 QHIAEVAVSQLR
+337 KRIAEVAVNQLR
-349 SDIENGY
+349 SDIDNGY

-366 KQRAKEVM
+366 KQRAKEIM
-374 EIYQQYSDLNPV
+374 KIYQQYLDLNPV
-386 MVFSSMSNQKAI
+386 MVFSSMPNQKSI
-398 LNDIKAQKHKIIV
+398 LNDIKNKKHKIIV

-441 QFIGRFTRTSYDSKL
+441 QFIGRFTRTSYDSNL

-497 QEKDFNQFIQSFGNL
+497 QETDFNQFIQSFENL
-512 ELSKI
+512 DLSKI
-517 PFQSVNIPLSATIYR
+517 PFQSINIPLSAIIYR

-537 NPRAWEKILSPEIY
+537 NPKAWEKILSPEIY
-551 DYRFGSSTSE
+551 NYRFGSCTAD
-561 GDTLVV
+561 GNTLVV

-605 VYSTLSETEEVVKA
+605 VFSTLKEADGIVKA
-619 VFGEEDT
+619 IFGDEDA
-626 NKVTGHCVFRV
+626 NKISGDCVFRV

-689 GYRNGERTSVG
+689 GYRNGERISVG
-700 CSIKGKIWSH
+700 CSVKGKIWSH

-721 ARMIGKLVEDES
+721 ARMIGTLVEDEN
-733 IDPDSFIKNT
+733 IDPYFFIKNT
-743 LRVHTISKLPPIAP
+743 LRVHSIPELPQIMP

-769 YPEHGI
+769 CPEHGI
-775 FLTHNAIDYQLW
+775 YLTHNAKDYQLW

-792 LASYEI
+792 LAEYEI
-798 NNTITFN
+798 KKSVTFN
-805 ILIEDSKFTYKI
+805 IIIDDLKFSYII
-817 EYCEKDNHK
+817 EYYEKDNHN
-826 TYHVRQITGNRL
+826 TYHVKQVSGYRL
-838 KMRYGSRLYNDI
+838 GIRYGSHLYDDI
-850 CDYFNNDDAAPVI
+850 CDYFNNDDAVPVI
-863 YFADGSCLYANNLVG
+863 YFADGSCLYANNLVC
-878 VNSDVVPFSQEKLI
+878 VKSDIVPFSQIKLI
-892 GIDWGDTK
+892 GIDWADTK
-900 IANESQHV
+900 IENESQHV

-917 YFFSKYIWDEFDLIY
+917 YFFSKYIWDKFDLIY
-932 DDDGNGEIADL
+932 DDDGSGEIADL
-943 IGFKNENNAIHIHLF
+943 IGFKNENNAIHMHLF
-958 HLKYAHGGKISN
+958 HLKYAHKGRVSN

-980 QAQKCLKWND
+980 QAQKCLKWKD
-990 RDKSRELFS
+990 RDKSRQLFN
-999 RLFARK
+999 RLLARK
-1005 TKRYQGRECSRILKG
+1005 VKKYQGRECSRILKG
-1020 SEEELEQLSAQVNWK
+1020 SEEELEQLSSQVNWK
-1035 KDLIMHINIV
+1035 KDLIVHVNIV
-1045 QPGLSRS
+1045 QPGLSCS
-1052 NPSSDILNLLGCVAS
+1052 NPSQDILNLLGCVAS
-1067 YIKDVSNIELN
+1067 YIKDVSNIDLN

>member
-27 DKEFSEAT
+27 DKELSKAT

-47 ANSAIILL
+47 TDSVSILL
-55 TKDENDPN
+55 TRDENDPN
-63 IETYQYVVLTNKKPR
+63 IENYQYAVLTNKKPR

-87 LSIRWIKHPKFTTLH
+87 LSIRWIKHPTFTTLH
-102 PNEITTSWRGKFL
+102 PNEIAASWKERFL
-115 YKKEDIP
+115 YRKEDIP

-169 ANQCAKVLITVP
+169 ANQCPKVLITVP
-181 SDALREQLSSK
+181 SDALRDQLANK

-200 KYGIVADDCNYPN
+200 KYEIVASDCIYPN
-213 VGVVKEGMDYNGWNS
+213 VGIVKEGMDYNGWHS
-228 LIEESNVI
+228 LIEKSNVI

-245 CEQAIINLL
+245 SESTIIDLL
-254 KEKISHLFVDEAH
+254 RANISHLFIDEAH

-274 SNFIDSFDDEKVT
+274 SEFIDSFDDEKVT

-337 QHIAEVAVSQLR
+337 RHIAEVAVNQLR

-386 MVFSSMSNQKAI
+386 VVFSSMPNQKSI
-398 LNDIKAQKHKIIV
+398 LNGIKDKKHKIIV

-441 QFIGRFTRTSYDSKL
+441 QFIGRFTRTSYDSNL

-517 PFQSVNIPLSATIYR
+517 PFQGINIPLSATIYR

-537 NPRAWEKILSPEIY
+537 NPKAWEDILSPEIY
-551 DYRFGSSTSE
+551 DYRFGSSTAE

-605 VYSTLSETEEVVKA
+605 VYSTLSETTRLLRLFLEKMTPVKFQDIA
-619 VFGEEDT
+619 YF
-626 NKVTGHCVFRV
+626 CV
-637 FHDVRRFAIVNFGGR
+637 FHDVRRFAIANFGGR
-652 KARMG
+652 KARIG

-700 CSIKGKIWSH
+700 CSVKGKIWSH

-733 IDPDSFIKNT
+733 IDPNYFIKNT
-743 LRVHTISKLPPIAP
+743 LRVCTISELPQIAP

-775 FLTHNAIDYQLW
+775 YLTHNAIDYQLW

-792 LASYEI
+792 
-798 NNTITFN
+798 
-805 ILIEDSKFTYKI
+805 
-817 EYCEKDNHK
+817 
-826 TYHVRQITGNRL
+826 
-838 KMRYGSRLYNDI
+838 YGSR
-850 CDYFNNDDAAPVI
+850 
-863 YFADGSCLYANNLVG
+863 S
-878 VNSDVVPFSQEKLI
+878 
-892 GIDWGDTK
+892 W
-900 IANESQHV
+900 
-908 EPYETDSIQ
+908 
-917 YFFSKYIWDEFDLIY
+917 
-932 DDDGNGEIADL
+932 
-943 IGFKNENNAIHIHLF
+943 
-958 HLKYAHGGKISN
+958 
-970 MISNFYEVCG
+970 
-980 QAQKCLKWND
+980 
-990 RDKSRELFS
+990 R
-999 RLFARK
+999 
-1005 TKRYQGRECSRILKG
+1005 
-1020 SEEELEQLSAQVNWK
+1020 
-1035 KDLIMHINIV
+1035 
-1045 QPGLSRS
+1045 
-1052 NPSSDILNLLGCVAS
+1052 
-1067 YIKDVSNIELN
+1067 
-1078 VYCNL
+1078 

>member
-6 IKIVQLLWSCGNNKV
+6 FEIIQLLWSCGNNRV
-21 EHLNGY
+21 EHLNGFAT
-27 DKEFSEAT
+27 EFSEAT
-35 FDIVSTSPFVIQ
+35 FDIVSTSPFVIR
-47 ANSAIILL
+47 ANNTEILL
-55 TKDENDPN
+55 TRDENDHS
-63 IETYQYVVLTNKKPR
+63 IDGYQYVVLTNKIPR
-78 KSEFLKGNI
+78 KSEFLRGNI
-87 LSIRWIKHPKFTTLH
+87 LSIRWIKHPKIDTLR
-102 PNEITTSWRGKFL
+102 PEEITASWRGKFL
-115 YKKEDIP
+115 YKKENIQE
-122 NSIFGLRAPQ
+122 SILGLRAPQ
-132 LGAIYAFMSKAQI
+132 LGAIYAFMSKALI

-169 ANQCAKVLITVP
+169 ANQCAKVLVTVP
-181 SDALREQLSSK
+181 SDALRDQLANK
-192 FITLGILP
+192 FLTLGVLH
-200 KYGIVADDCNYPN
+200 KFGIVTSDCSYPN
-213 VGVVKEGMDYNGWNS
+213 VGIVKEGMDYNGWYT
-228 LIEESNVI
+228 LIEKSNVI
-236 ITTMPLITN
+236 ITTMPLIIN
-245 CEQAIINLL
+245 CESEIINLL
-254 KEKISHLFVDEAH
+254 KENISHLFVDEAH

-274 SNFIDSFDDEKVT
+274 SEFIDSFDDEKVT

-293 FRNDSRRLR
+293 FRNDSRRLK

-337 QHIAEVAVSQLR
+337 KHIAEVAVKQLR
-349 SDIENGY
+349 SDMENGY

-386 MVFSSMSNQKAI
+386 MVFSSMPNQKSI
-398 LNDIKAQKHKIIV
+398 LNNIKDKKHKIIV

-441 QFIGRFTRTSYDSKL
+441 QFIGRFTRTSYDSNL

-497 QEKDFNQFIQSFGNL
+497 QEKDFNQFIQSFNNL

-517 PFQSVNIPLSATIYR
+517 PFQSINIPLSTVIYR

-537 NPRAWEKILSPEIY
+537 NPKVWENILSPEIY
-551 DYRFGSSTSE
+551 DYRFGSSTTD

-593 HRYCTPNYNHAY
+593 HRYCTPKYNHAY
-605 VYSTLSETEEVVKA
+605 VYSTLSETDEIVKA
-619 VFGEEDT
+619 IFGEDDT
-626 NKVTGHCVFRV
+626 CKISGHCVFRV
-637 FHDVRRFAIVNFGGR
+637 FHDIRRFAIVNFGGR

-689 GYRNGERTSVG
+689 GYRRGERVSVG
-700 CSIKGKIWSH
+700 CSVKGKIWSH

-721 ARMIGKLVEDES
+721 ARMIGKLVENEK
-733 IDPDSFIKNT
+733 IDPNSFINNT
-743 LRVHTISKLPPIAP
+743 LRVQAISELPQIAP

-775 FLTHNAIDYQLW
+775 FLSHNLVDYQLW

-792 LASYEI
+792 LADYEI
-798 NNTITFN
+798 KSTIMFN
-805 ILIEDSKFTYKI
+805 ILIEDSKFTYII
-817 EYCEKDNHK
+817 EYSEQDSRPIYRVK
-826 TYHVRQITGNRL
+826 QIRGNKL
-838 KMRYGSRLYNDI
+838 KMRYGTRLYDDI
-850 CDYFNNDDAAPVI
+850 CDYFNNDDAAPVL
-863 YFADGSCLYANNLVG
+863 YFADGS
-878 VNSDVVPFSQEKLI
+878 
-892 GIDWGDTK
+892 
-900 IANESQHV
+900 
-908 EPYETDSIQ
+908 
-917 YFFSKYIWDEFDLIY
+917 
-932 DDDGNGEIADL
+932 
-943 IGFKNENNAIHIHLF
+943 
-958 HLKYAHGGKISN
+958 
-970 MISNFYEVCG
+970 
-980 QAQKCLKWND
+980 
-990 RDKSRELFS
+990 
-999 RLFARK
+999 
-1005 TKRYQGRECSRILKG
+1005 
-1020 SEEELEQLSAQVNWK
+1020 
-1035 KDLIMHINIV
+1035 
-1045 QPGLSRS
+1045 
-1052 NPSSDILNLLGCVAS
+1052 
-1067 YIKDVSNIELN
+1067 
-1078 VYCNL
+1078 

>member
-27 DKEFSEAT
+27 DKELSKAT

-47 ANSAIILL
+47 TDSVSILL
-55 TKDENDPN
+55 TRDENDPN
-63 IETYQYVVLTNKKPR
+63 IENYQYAVLTNKKPR

-87 LSIRWIKHPKFTTLH
+87 LSIRWIKHPTFTTLH
-102 PNEITTSWRGKFL
+102 PNEIAASWKVRFL

-169 ANQCAKVLITVP
+169 ANQCPKVLITVP
-181 SDALREQLSSK
+181 SDALRDQLANK

-200 KYGIVADDCNYPN
+200 KYEIVASDCIYPN
-213 VGVVKEGMDYNGWNS
+213 VGIVKEGMDYNGWHS
-228 LIEESNVI
+228 LIEKSNVI

-245 CEQAIINLL
+245 SESTIIDLL
-254 KEKISHLFVDEAH
+254 RANISHLFIDEAH

-274 SNFIDSFDDEKVT
+274 SEFIDSFDDEKVT

-337 QHIAEVAVSQLR
+337 RHIAEVAVNQLR

-386 MVFSSMSNQKAI
+386 VVFSSMPNQKSI
-398 LNDIKAQKHKIIV
+398 LNGIKDKKHKIIV

-441 QFIGRFTRTSYDSKL
+441 QFIGRFTRTSYDSNL

-517 PFQSVNIPLSATIYR
+517 PFQGINIPLSATIYR

-537 NPRAWEKILSPEIY
+537 NPKAWEDILSPEIY
-551 DYRFGSSTSE
+551 DYRFGSSTAE

-605 VYSTLSETEEVVKA
+605 VYSTLSETDEIVKA
-619 VFGEEDT
+619 IFGEDDT
-626 NKVTGHCVFRV
+626 
-637 FHDVRRFAIVNFGGR
+637 
-652 KARMG
+652 
-657 NVSFKSYYGKDV
+657 S
-669 QEGISM
+669 
-675 TEQKQLTANNLFGN
+675 
-689 GYRNGERTSVG
+689 
-700 CSIKGKIWSH
+700 
-710 TRGNLLEYTKW
+710 
-721 ARMIGKLVEDES
+721 
-733 IDPDSFIKNT
+733 
-743 LRVHTISKLPPIAP
+743 
-757 IAIDWDP
+757 
-764 ELYRD
+764 
-769 YPEHGI
+769 
-775 FLTHNAIDYQLW
+775 
-787 YATIE
+787 
-792 LASYEI
+792 
-798 NNTITFN
+798 
-805 ILIEDSKFTYKI
+805 
-817 EYCEKDNHK
+817 
-826 TYHVRQITGNRL
+826 
-838 KMRYGSRLYNDI
+838 
-850 CDYFNNDDAAPVI
+850 
-863 YFADGSCLYANNLVG
+863 
-878 VNSDVVPFSQEKLI
+878 
-892 GIDWGDTK
+892 
-900 IANESQHV
+900 
-908 EPYETDSIQ
+908 
-917 YFFSKYIWDEFDLIY
+917 
-932 DDDGNGEIADL
+932 
-943 IGFKNENNAIHIHLF
+943 
-958 HLKYAHGGKISN
+958 KIS
-970 MISNFYEVCG
+970 G
-980 QAQKCLKWND
+980 
-990 RDKSRELFS
+990 
-999 RLFARK
+999 
-1005 TKRYQGRECSRILKG
+1005 
-1020 SEEELEQLSAQVNWK
+1020 
-1035 KDLIMHINIV
+1035 H
-1045 QPGLSRS
+1045 
-1052 NPSSDILNLLGCVAS
+1052 
-1067 YIKDVSNIELN
+1067 
-1078 VYCNL
+1078 

>member
-6 IKIVQLLWSCGNNKV
+6 FEIIQLLWSCGNNRV
-21 EHLNGY
+21 EHLNGFAT
-27 DKEFSEAT
+27 EFSEAT
-35 FDIVSTSPFVIQ
+35 FDIVSTSPFVIR
-47 ANSAIILL
+47 ANNTEILL
-55 TKDENDPN
+55 TRDENDHS
-63 IETYQYVVLTNKKPR
+63 IDGYQYVVLTNKIPR
-78 KSEFLKGNI
+78 KSEFLRGNI
-87 LSIRWIKHPKFTTLH
+87 LSIRWIKHPKIDTLR
-102 PNEITTSWRGKFL
+102 PEEITASWRGKFL
-115 YKKEDIP
+115 YKKENIQE
-122 NSIFGLRAPQ
+122 SILGLRAPQ

-169 ANQCAKVLITVP
+169 ANQCAKVLVTVP
-181 SDALREQLSSK
+181 SDALRDQLANK
-192 FITLGILP
+192 FLTLGVLH
-200 KYGIVADDCNYPN
+200 KFGIVTSDCSYPN
-213 VGVVKEGMDYNGWNS
+213 VGIVKEGMDYNGWYT
-228 LIEESNVI
+228 LIEKSNVI

-245 CEQAIINLL
+245 CESEIINLL
-254 KEKISHLFVDEAH
+254 KENISHLFVDEAH

-274 SNFIDSFDDEKVT
+274 SEFIDSFDDEKVT

-293 FRNDSRRLR
+293 FRNDSRRLK

-337 QHIAEVAVSQLR
+337 KHIAEVAVKQLR
-349 SDIENGY
+349 SDMENGY

-386 MVFSSMSNQKAI
+386 MVFSSMPNQKSI
-398 LNDIKAQKHKIIV
+398 LNNIKDKKHKIIV

-441 QFIGRFTRTSYDSKL
+441 QFIGRFTRTSYDSNL

-497 QEKDFNQFIQSFGNL
+497 QEKDFNQFIQSFNNL

-517 PFQSVNIPLSATIYR
+517 PFQSINIPLSAVIYR

-537 NPRAWEKILSPEIY
+537 NPKAWENILSPEIY
-551 DYRFGSSTSE
+551 DYRFGSSTTD

-593 HRYCTPNYNHAY
+593 HRYCTPKYNHAY
-605 VYSTLSETEEVVKA
+605 VYSTLSETDEIVKA
-619 VFGEEDT
+619 IFGEDDT
-626 NKVTGHCVFRV
+626 CKISGHCVFRV
-637 FHDVRRFAIVNFGGR
+637 FHDIRRFAIVNFGGR

-689 GYRNGERTSVG
+689 GYRRGERVSVG
-700 CSIKGKIWSH
+700 CSVKGKIWSH

-721 ARMIGKLVEDES
+721 ARMIGKLVENEK
-733 IDPDSFIKNT
+733 IDPNSFINNT
-743 LRVHTISKLPPIAP
+743 LRVQAISELPQIAP

-775 FLTHNAIDYQLW
+775 FLSHNLVDYQLW

-792 LASYEI
+792 LALYEI
-798 NNTITFN
+798 KSTITFN
-805 ILIEDSKFTYKI
+805 ILIEDSKFTYII
-817 EYCEKDNHK
+817 EYSEQDSRPIYRVK
-826 TYHVRQITGNRL
+826 QIRGNKL
-838 KMRYGSRLYNDI
+838 KMRYGTRLYDDI

-863 YFADGSCLYANNLVG
+863 YFADGSCLYANNLVR
-878 VNSDVVPFSQEKLI
+878 VNSDIIPFPQEKLI
-892 GIDWGDTK
+892 GIDWADTK
-900 IANESQHV
+900 IENESQHV
-908 EPYETDSIQ
+908 VPYETDSIQ
-917 YFFSKYIWDEFDLIY
+917 YYFSRYISEKFDLIY
-932 DDDGNGEIADL
+932 DDDGSGEIDL
-943 IGFKNENNAIHIHLF
+943 N
-958 HLKYAHGGKISN
+958 
-970 MISNFYEVCG
+970 
-980 QAQKCLKWND
+980 
-990 RDKSRELFS
+990 
-999 RLFARK
+999 
-1005 TKRYQGRECSRILKG
+1005 
-1020 SEEELEQLSAQVNWK
+1020 
-1035 KDLIMHINIV
+1035 
-1045 QPGLSRS
+1045 
-1052 NPSSDILNLLGCVAS
+1052 
-1067 YIKDVSNIELN
+1067 
-1078 VYCNL
+1078 

>member
-6 IKIVQLLWSCGNNKV
+6 FEIIQLLWSCGNNRV
-21 EHLNGY
+21 EHLNGFAT
-27 DKEFSEAT
+27 EFSEAT
-35 FDIVSTSPFVIQ
+35 FDIVSTSPFVIR
-47 ANSAIILL
+47 ANNTEILL
-55 TKDENDPN
+55 TRDENDHS
-63 IETYQYVVLTNKKPR
+63 IDGYQYVVLTNKIPR
-78 KSEFLKGNI
+78 KSEFLRGNI
-87 LSIRWIKHPKFTTLH
+87 LSIRWIKHPKIDTLR
-102 PNEITTSWRGKFL
+102 PEEITASWRGKFL
-115 YKKEDIP
+115 YKKENIQE
-122 NSIFGLRAPQ
+122 SILGLRAPQ

-169 ANQCAKVLITVP
+169 ANQCAKVLVTVP
-181 SDALREQLSSK
+181 SDALRDQLANK
-192 FITLGILP
+192 FLTLGVLH
-200 KYGIVADDCNYPN
+200 KFEIVTSDCSYPN
-213 VGVVKEGMDYNGWNS
+213 VGIVKEGMDYNGWYT
-228 LIEESNVI
+228 LIEKSNVI

-245 CEQAIINLL
+245 CESEIINLL
-254 KEKISHLFVDEAH
+254 KENISHLFVDEAH

-274 SNFIDSFDDEKVT
+274 SEFIDSFDDEKVT

-293 FRNDSRRLR
+293 FRNDSRRLK

-337 QHIAEVAVSQLR
+337 KHIAEVAVKQLR
-349 SDIENGY
+349 SDMENGY

-386 MVFSSMSNQKAI
+386 MVFSSMPNQKSI
-398 LNDIKAQKHKIIV
+398 LNNIKDKKHKIIV

-441 QFIGRFTRTSYDSKL
+441 QFIGRFTRTSYDSNL

-497 QEKDFNQFIQSFGNL
+497 QEKDFNQFIQSFNNL

-517 PFQSVNIPLSATIYR
+517 PFQSINIPLSAVIYR

-537 NPRAWEKILSPEIY
+537 NPKAWENILSPEIY
-551 DYRFGSSTSE
+551 DYRFGSSTTD

-593 HRYCTPNYNHAY
+593 HRYCTPKYNHAY
-605 VYSTLSETEEVVKA
+605 VYSTLSETDEIVKA
-619 VFGEEDT
+619 IFGEDDT
-626 NKVTGHCVFRV
+626 CKISGHCVFRV
-637 FHDVRRFAIVNFGGR
+637 FHDIRRFAIVNFGGR

-689 GYRNGERTSVG
+689 GYRRGERVSVG
-700 CSIKGKIWSH
+700 CSVKGKIWSH

-721 ARMIGKLVEDES
+721 ARMIGKLVENEK
-733 IDPDSFIKNT
+733 IDPNSFINNT
-743 LRVHTISKLPPIAP
+743 LRVQAISELPQIAP

-775 FLTHNAIDYQLW
+775 FLSHNLVDYQLW

-792 LASYEI
+792 LADYEI
-798 NNTITFN
+798 KSTITFN
-805 ILIEDSKFTYKI
+805 ILIEDSKFTYII
-817 EYCEKDNHK
+817 EYSEQDSRPIYRVK
-826 TYHVRQITGNRL
+826 QIRGNKL
-838 KMRYGSRLYNDI
+838 KMRYGTRLYDDI

-863 YFADGSCLYANNLVG
+863 YFADGSCLYARDCRLM
-878 VNSDVVPFSQEKLI
+878 FSI
-892 GIDWGDTK
+892 
-900 IANESQHV
+900 
-908 EPYETDSIQ
+908 
-917 YFFSKYIWDEFDLIY
+917 
-932 DDDGNGEIADL
+932 
-943 IGFKNENNAIHIHLF
+943 
-958 HLKYAHGGKISN
+958 
-970 MISNFYEVCG
+970 
-980 QAQKCLKWND
+980 
-990 RDKSRELFS
+990 
-999 RLFARK
+999 
-1005 TKRYQGRECSRILKG
+1005 
-1020 SEEELEQLSAQVNWK
+1020 
-1035 KDLIMHINIV
+1035 
-1045 QPGLSRS
+1045 
-1052 NPSSDILNLLGCVAS
+1052 
-1067 YIKDVSNIELN
+1067 
-1078 VYCNL
+1078 

>member
-6 IKIVQLLWSCGNNKV
+6 FEIIQLLWSCGNNRV
-21 EHLNGY
+21 EHLNGFAT
-27 DKEFSEAT
+27 EFSEAT
-35 FDIVSTSPFVIQ
+35 FDIVSTSPFVIR
-47 ANSAIILL
+47 ANNTEILL
-55 TKDENDPN
+55 TRDENDHS
-63 IETYQYVVLTNKKPR
+63 IDGYQYVVLTNKIPR
-78 KSEFLKGNI
+78 KSEFLRGNI
-87 LSIRWIKHPKFTTLH
+87 LSIRWIKHPKIDTLR
-102 PNEITTSWRGKFL
+102 PEEITASWRGKFL
-115 YKKEDIP
+115 YKKENIQE
-122 NSIFGLRAPQ
+122 SILGLRAPQ

-169 ANQCAKVLITVP
+169 ANQCAKVLVTVP
-181 SDALREQLSSK
+181 SDALRDQLANK
-192 FITLGILP
+192 FFTLGVLH
-200 KYGIVADDCNYPN
+200 KFGIVTSDCSYPN
-213 VGVVKEGMDYNGWNS
+213 VGIVKEGMDYNGWYT
-228 LIEESNVI
+228 LIEKSNVI

-245 CEQAIINLL
+245 CESEIINLL
-254 KEKISHLFVDEAH
+254 KENISHLFVDEAH

-274 SNFIDSFDDEKVT
+274 SEFIDSFDDEKVT

-293 FRNDSRRLR
+293 FRNDSRRLK

-337 QHIAEVAVSQLR
+337 KHIAEVAVKQLR
-349 SDIENGY
+349 SDMENGY

-386 MVFSSMSNQKAI
+386 MVFSSMPNQKSI
-398 LNDIKAQKHKIIV
+398 LNNIKDKKHKIIV

-441 QFIGRFTRTSYDSKL
+441 QFIGRFTRTSYDSNL

-497 QEKDFNQFIQSFGNL
+497 QEKDFNQFIQSFNNL

-517 PFQSVNIPLSATIYR
+517 PFQSINIPLSAVIYR

-537 NPRAWEKILSPEIY
+537 NPKAWENILSPEIY
-551 DYRFGSSTSE
+551 DYRFGSSTTD

-593 HRYCTPNYNHAY
+593 HRYCTPKYNHAY
-605 VYSTLSETEEVVKA
+605 VYSTLSETDEIVKA
-619 VFGEEDT
+619 IFGEDDT
-626 NKVTGHCVFRV
+626 CKISGHCVFRV
-637 FHDVRRFAIVNFGGR
+637 FHDIRRFAIVNFGGR

-689 GYRNGERTSVG
+689 GYRRGERVSVG
-700 CSIKGKIWSH
+700 CSVKGKIWSH

-721 ARMIGKLVEDES
+721 ARMIGKLVENEK
-733 IDPDSFIKNT
+733 IDPNSFINNT
-743 LRVHTISKLPPIAP
+743 LRVQAISELPQIAP

-775 FLTHNAIDYQLW
+775 FLSHNLVDYQLW

-792 LASYEI
+792 LADYEI
-798 NNTITFN
+798 KSTITFN
-805 ILIEDSKFTYKI
+805 ILIEDSKFTYII
-817 EYCEKDNHK
+817 EYSEQDSRPIYRVK
-826 TYHVRQITGNRL
+826 QIRGNKL
-838 KMRYGSRLYNDI
+838 KMRYGTRLYDDI

-863 YFADGSCLYANNLVG
+863 YFADGSCLYANNLVR
-878 VNSDVVPFSQEKLI
+878 VNSDIIPFPQEKLI
-892 GIDWGDTK
+892 GIDWADTK
-900 IANESQHV
+900 IENESQHV
-908 EPYETDSIQ
+908 VPYETDSIPIL
-917 YFFSKYIWDEFDLIY
+917 FFK
-932 DDDGNGEIADL
+932 
-943 IGFKNENNAIHIHLF
+943 IHL
-958 HLKYAHGGKISN
+958 GKIRS
-970 MISNFYEVCG
+970 
-980 QAQKCLKWND
+980 
-990 RDKSRELFS
+990 
-999 RLFARK
+999 
-1005 TKRYQGRECSRILKG
+1005 
-1020 SEEELEQLSAQVNWK
+1020 
-1035 KDLIMHINIV
+1035 DL
-1045 QPGLSRS
+1045 R
-1052 NPSSDILNLLGCVAS
+1052 
-1067 YIKDVSNIELN
+1067 
-1078 VYCNL
+1078 

>member
-6 IKIVQLLWSCGNNKV
+6 FEIIQLLWSCGNNRV
-21 EHLNGY
+21 EHLNGFAT
-27 DKEFSEAT
+27 EFSEAT
-35 FDIVSTSPFVIQ
+35 FDIVSTSPFVIR
-47 ANSAIILL
+47 ANNTEILL
-55 TKDENDPN
+55 TRDENDHS
-63 IETYQYVVLTNKKPR
+63 IDGYQYVVLTNKIPR
-78 KSEFLKGNI
+78 KSEFLRGNI
-87 LSIRWIKHPKFTTLH
+87 LSIRWIKHPKIDTLR
-102 PNEITTSWRGKFL
+102 PEEITASWRGKFL
-115 YKKEDIP
+115 YKKENIQE
-122 NSIFGLRAPQ
+122 SILGLRAPQ

-169 ANQCAKVLITVP
+169 ANQCAKVLVTVP
-181 SDALREQLSSK
+181 SDALRDQLANK
-192 FITLGILP
+192 FFTLGVLH
-200 KYGIVADDCNYPN
+200 KFGIVTSDCSYPN
-213 VGVVKEGMDYNGWNS
+213 VGIVKEGMDYNGWYT
-228 LIEESNVI
+228 LIEKSNVI

-245 CEQAIINLL
+245 CESEIINLL
-254 KEKISHLFVDEAH
+254 KENISHLFVDEAH

-274 SNFIDSFDDEKVT
+274 SEFIDSFDDEKVT

-293 FRNDSRRLR
+293 FRNDSRRLK

-337 QHIAEVAVSQLR
+337 KHIAEVAVKQLR
-349 SDIENGY
+349 SDMENGY

-386 MVFSSMSNQKAI
+386 MVFSSMPNQKSI
-398 LNDIKAQKHKIIV
+398 LNNIKDKKHKIIV

-441 QFIGRFTRTSYDSKL
+441 QFIGRFTRTSYDSNL

-497 QEKDFNQFIQSFGNL
+497 QEKDFNQFIQSFNNL

-517 PFQSVNIPLSATIYR
+517 PFQSINIPLSAVIYR

-537 NPRAWEKILSPEIY
+537 NPKAWENILSPEIY
-551 DYRFGSSTSE
+551 DYRFGSSTTD

-593 HRYCTPNYNHAY
+593 HRYCTPKYNHAY
-605 VYSTLSETEEVVKA
+605 VYSTLSETDEIVKA
-619 VFGEEDT
+619 IFGEDDT
-626 NKVTGHCVFRV
+626 CKISGHCVFRV
-637 FHDVRRFAIVNFGGR
+637 FHDIRRFAIVNFGGR

-689 GYRNGERTSVG
+689 GYRRGERVSVG
-700 CSIKGKIWSH
+700 CSVKGKIWSH

-721 ARMIGKLVEDES
+721 ARMIGKLVENEK
-733 IDPDSFIKNT
+733 IDPNSFINNT
-743 LRVHTISKLPPIAP
+743 LRVQAISELPQIAP

-775 FLTHNAIDYQLW
+775 FLSHNLVDYQLW

-792 LASYEI
+792 LADYEI
-798 NNTITFN
+798 KSTITFN
-805 ILIEDSKFTYKI
+805 ILIEDSKFTYII
-817 EYCEKDNHK
+817 EYSEQDSRPIYRVK
-826 TYHVRQITGNRL
+826 QIRGNKL
-838 KMRYGSRLYNDI
+838 KMRYGTRLYDDI

-863 YFADGSCLYANNLVG
+863 YFADGSCLYANNLVR
-878 VNSDVVPFSQEKLI
+878 VNSDIIPFPQEKLI
-892 GIDWGDTK
+892 GIDWADTK
-900 IANESQHV
+900 IENESQHV
-908 EPYETDSIQ
+908 VPYETDSILWL
-917 YFFSKYIWDEFDLIY
+917 FFK
-932 DDDGNGEIADL
+932 
-943 IGFKNENNAIHIHLF
+943 IHL
-958 HLKYAHGGKISN
+958 GKIRS
-970 MISNFYEVCG
+970 
-980 QAQKCLKWND
+980 
-990 RDKSRELFS
+990 
-999 RLFARK
+999 
-1005 TKRYQGRECSRILKG
+1005 
-1020 SEEELEQLSAQVNWK
+1020 
-1035 KDLIMHINIV
+1035 DL
-1045 QPGLSRS
+1045 R
-1052 NPSSDILNLLGCVAS
+1052 
-1067 YIKDVSNIELN
+1067 
-1078 VYCNL
+1078 

>member
-337 QHIAEVAVSQLR
+337 QHIAEVA
-349 SDIENGY
+349 
-356 DHILMARCST
+356 
-366 KQRAKEVM
+366 
-374 EIYQQYSDLNPV
+374 
-386 MVFSSMSNQKAI
+386 
-398 LNDIKAQKHKIIV
+398 
-411 CVNMLGEGFDM
+411 ML
-422 PELKI
+422 
-427 AAIHDAKQSLPITL
+427 
-441 QFIGRFTRTSYDSKL
+441 
-456 GNASFITNIAYPPIL
+456 
-471 EELEELY
+471 
-478 AKDADW
+478 
-484 NSLLPLLN
+484 
-492 DGTTE
+492 
-497 QEKDFNQFIQSFGNL
+497 
-512 ELSKI
+512 
-517 PFQSVNIPLSATIYR
+517 
-532 TSNTW
+532 
-537 NPRAWEKILSPEIY
+537 
-551 DYRFGSSTSE
+551 
-561 GDTLVV
+561 
-567 IGGSIEN
+567 
-574 VDWGNVECVQN
+574 C
-585 LLWNILVI
+585 
-593 HRYCTPNYNHAY
+593 
-605 VYSTLSETEEVVKA
+605 
-619 VFGEEDT
+619 
-626 NKVTGHCVFRV
+626 
-637 FHDVRRFAIVNFGGR
+637 
-652 KARMG
+652 
-657 NVSFKSYYGKDV
+657 
-669 QEGISM
+669 
-675 TEQKQLTANNLFGN
+675 
-689 GYRNGERTSVG
+689 
-700 CSIKGKIWSH
+700 
-710 TRGNLLEYTKW
+710 
-721 ARMIGKLVEDES
+721 
-733 IDPDSFIKNT
+733 
-743 LRVHTISKLPPIAP
+743 
-757 IAIDWDP
+757 
-764 ELYRD
+764 
-769 YPEHGI
+769 
-775 FLTHNAIDYQLW
+775 
-787 YATIE
+787 
-792 LASYEI
+792 
-798 NNTITFN
+798 
-805 ILIEDSKFTYKI
+805 
-817 EYCEKDNHK
+817 
-826 TYHVRQITGNRL
+826 
-838 KMRYGSRLYNDI
+838 
-850 CDYFNNDDAAPVI
+850 
-863 YFADGSCLYANNLVG
+863 
-878 VNSDVVPFSQEKLI
+878 
-892 GIDWGDTK
+892 
-900 IANESQHV
+900 
-908 EPYETDSIQ
+908 
-917 YFFSKYIWDEFDLIY
+917 
-932 DDDGNGEIADL
+932 
-943 IGFKNENNAIHIHLF
+943 
-958 HLKYAHGGKISN
+958 
-970 MISNFYEVCG
+970 
-980 QAQKCLKWND
+980 
-990 RDKSRELFS
+990 
-999 RLFARK
+999 
-1005 TKRYQGRECSRILKG
+1005 
-1020 SEEELEQLSAQVNWK
+1020 
-1035 KDLIMHINIV
+1035 
-1045 QPGLSRS
+1045 
-1052 NPSSDILNLLGCVAS
+1052 
-1067 YIKDVSNIELN
+1067 
-1078 VYCNL
+1078 

>member
-6 IKIVQLLWSCGNNKV
+6 FEIIQLLWSCGNNRV
-21 EHLNGY
+21 EHLNGFAT
-27 DKEFSEAT
+27 EFSEAT
-35 FDIVSTSPFVIQ
+35 FDIVSTSPFVIR
-47 ANSAIILL
+47 ANNTEILL
-55 TKDENDPN
+55 TRDENDHS
-63 IETYQYVVLTNKKPR
+63 IDGYQYVVLTNKIPR
-78 KSEFLKGNI
+78 KSEFLRGNI
-87 LSIRWIKHPKFTTLH
+87 LSIRWIKHPKIDTLR
-102 PNEITTSWRGKFL
+102 PEEITASWRGKFL
-115 YKKEDIP
+115 YKKENIQE
-122 NSIFGLRAPQ
+122 SILGLRAPQ

-169 ANQCAKVLITVP
+169 ANQCAKVLVTVP
-181 SDALREQLSSK
+181 SDALRDQLANK
-192 FITLGILP
+192 FFTLGVLH
-200 KYGIVADDCNYPN
+200 KFGIVTSDCSYPN
-213 VGVVKEGMDYNGWNS
+213 VGIVKEGMDYNGWYT
-228 LIEESNVI
+228 LIEKSNVI

-245 CEQAIINLL
+245 CESEIINLL
-254 KEKISHLFVDEAH
+254 KENISHLFVDEAH

-274 SNFIDSFDDEKVT
+274 SEFIDSFDDEKVT

-293 FRNDSRRLR
+293 FRNDSRRLK

-337 QHIAEVAVSQLR
+337 KHIAEVAVKQLR
-349 SDIENGY
+349 SDMENGY

-386 MVFSSMSNQKAI
+386 MVFSSMPNQKSI
-398 LNDIKAQKHKIIV
+398 LNNIKDKKHKIIV

-441 QFIGRFTRTSYDSKL
+441 QFIGRFTRTSYDSNL

-497 QEKDFNQFIQSFGNL
+497 QEKDFNQFIQSFNNL

-517 PFQSVNIPLSATIYR
+517 PFQSINIPLSAVIYR

-537 NPRAWEKILSPEIY
+537 NPKAWENILSPEIY
-551 DYRFGSSTSE
+551 DYRFGSSTTD

-593 HRYCTPNYNHAY
+593 HRYCTPKYNHAY
-605 VYSTLSETEEVVKA
+605 VYSTLSETDEIVKA
-619 VFGEEDT
+619 IFGEDDT
-626 NKVTGHCVFRV
+626 CKISGHCVFRV
-637 FHDVRRFAIVNFGGR
+637 FHDIRRFAIVNFGGR

-689 GYRNGERTSVG
+689 GYRRGERVSVG
-700 CSIKGKIWSH
+700 CSVKGKIWSH

-721 ARMIGKLVEDES
+721 ARMIGKLVENEK
-733 IDPDSFIKNT
+733 IDPNSFINNT
-743 LRVHTISKLPPIAP
+743 LRVQAISELPQIAP

-775 FLTHNAIDYQLW
+775 FLSHNLVDYQLW

-792 LASYEI
+792 LADYEI
-798 NNTITFN
+798 KSTITFN
-805 ILIEDSKFTYKI
+805 ILIEDSKFTYII
-817 EYCEKDNHK
+817 EYSEQDSRPIYRIK
-826 TYHVRQITGNRL
+826 QIRGNKL
-838 KMRYGSRLYNDI
+838 KMRYGTRVRVLKSHLLSSCPQSADKKNPEAQYLYRTSHLQ
-850 CDYFNNDDAAPVI
+850 
-863 YFADGSCLYANNLVG
+863 GKSC
-878 VNSDVVPFSQEKLI
+878 
-892 GIDWGDTK
+892 
-900 IANESQHV
+900 
-908 EPYETDSIQ
+908 
-917 YFFSKYIWDEFDLIY
+917 
-932 DDDGNGEIADL
+932 
-943 IGFKNENNAIHIHLF
+943 
-958 HLKYAHGGKISN
+958 
-970 MISNFYEVCG
+970 
-980 QAQKCLKWND
+980 
-990 RDKSRELFS
+990 
-999 RLFARK
+999 
-1005 TKRYQGRECSRILKG
+1005 
-1020 SEEELEQLSAQVNWK
+1020 
-1035 KDLIMHINIV
+1035 
-1045 QPGLSRS
+1045 RS
-1052 NPSSDILNLLGCVAS
+1052 L
-1067 YIKDVSNIELN
+1067 
-1078 VYCNL
+1078 

>member
-6 IKIVQLLWSCGNNKV
+6 FEIIQLLWSCGNNRV
-21 EHLNGY
+21 EHLNGFAT
-27 DKEFSEAT
+27 EFSEAT
-35 FDIVSTSPFVIQ
+35 FDIVSTSPFVIR
-47 ANSAIILL
+47 ANNTEILL
-55 TKDENDPN
+55 TRDENDHS
-63 IETYQYVVLTNKKPR
+63 IDGYQYVVLTNKIPR
-78 KSEFLKGNI
+78 KSEFLRGNI
-87 LSIRWIKHPKFTTLH
+87 LSIRWIKHPKIDTLR
-102 PNEITTSWRGKFL
+102 PEEITASWRGKFL
-115 YKKEDIP
+115 YKKENIQE
-122 NSIFGLRAPQ
+122 SILGLRAPQ
-132 LGAIYAFMSKAQI
+132 LGAIYAFMSKALI

-169 ANQCAKVLITVP
+169 ANQCAKVLVTVP
-181 SDALREQLSSK
+181 SDALRDQLANK
-192 FITLGILP
+192 FLTLGVLH
-200 KYGIVADDCNYPN
+200 KFGIVTSDCSYPN
-213 VGVVKEGMDYNGWNS
+213 VGIVKEGMDYNGWYT
-228 LIEESNVI
+228 LIEKSNVI
-236 ITTMPLITN
+236 ITTMPLIIN
-245 CEQAIINLL
+245 CESEIINLL
-254 KEKISHLFVDEAH
+254 KENISHLFVDEAH

-274 SNFIDSFDDEKVT
+274 SEFIDSFDDEKVT

-293 FRNDSRRLR
+293 FRNDSRRLK

-337 QHIAEVAVSQLR
+337 KHIAEVAVKQLR
-349 SDIENGY
+349 SDMENGY

-386 MVFSSMSNQKAI
+386 MVFSSMPNQKSI
-398 LNDIKAQKHKIIV
+398 LNNIKDKKHKIIV

-441 QFIGRFTRTSYDSKL
+441 QFIGRFTRTSYDSNL

-497 QEKDFNQFIQSFGNL
+497 QEKDFNQFIQSFNNL

-517 PFQSVNIPLSATIYR
+517 PFQSINIPLSTVIYR

-537 NPRAWEKILSPEIY
+537 NPKVWENILSPEIY
-551 DYRFGSSTSE
+551 DYRFGSSTTD

-593 HRYCTPNYNHAY
+593 HRYCTPKYNHAY
-605 VYSTLSETEEVVKA
+605 VYSTLSETDEIVKA
-619 VFGEEDT
+619 IFGEDDT
-626 NKVTGHCVFRV
+626 CKISGHCVFRV
-637 FHDVRRFAIVNFGGR
+637 FHDIRRFAIVNFGGR

-689 GYRNGERTSVG
+689 GYRRGERVSVG
-700 CSIKGKIWSH
+700 CSVKGKIWSH

-721 ARMIGKLVEDES
+721 ARMIGKLVENEK
-733 IDPDSFIKNT
+733 IDPNSFINNT
-743 LRVHTISKLPPIAP
+743 LRVQAISELPQIAP

-775 FLTHNAIDYQLW
+775 FLSHNLVDYQLW

-792 LASYEI
+792 LADYEI
-798 NNTITFN
+798 KSTIMFN
-805 ILIEDSKFTYKI
+805 ILIEDSKFTYII
-817 EYCEKDNHK
+817 EYSEQDSRPIYRVK
-826 TYHVRQITGNRL
+826 QIRGNKL
-838 KMRYGSRLYNDI
+838 KMRYGTRLYDDI

-863 YFADGSCLYANNLVG
+863 YFADGS
-878 VNSDVVPFSQEKLI
+878 
-892 GIDWGDTK
+892 
-900 IANESQHV
+900 
-908 EPYETDSIQ
+908 
-917 YFFSKYIWDEFDLIY
+917 
-932 DDDGNGEIADL
+932 
-943 IGFKNENNAIHIHLF
+943 
-958 HLKYAHGGKISN
+958 
-970 MISNFYEVCG
+970 
-980 QAQKCLKWND
+980 
-990 RDKSRELFS
+990 
-999 RLFARK
+999 
-1005 TKRYQGRECSRILKG
+1005 
-1020 SEEELEQLSAQVNWK
+1020 
-1035 KDLIMHINIV
+1035 
-1045 QPGLSRS
+1045 
-1052 NPSSDILNLLGCVAS
+1052 
-1067 YIKDVSNIELN
+1067 
-1078 VYCNL
+1078 

>member
-6 IKIVQLLWSCGNNKV
+6 IKIVQLLWSCENNKV

-27 DKEFSEAT
+27 DKELSKAT

-47 ANSAIILL
+47 TDSVSILL
-55 TKDENDPN
+55 TRDENDPN
-63 IETYQYVVLTNKKPR
+63 IENYQYAVLTNKKPR

-87 LSIRWIKHPKFTTLH
+87 LSIRWIKHPTFTTLH
-102 PNEITTSWRGKFL
+102 PNEIAASWKGIFL

-169 ANQCAKVLITVP
+169 ANQCPKVLITVP
-181 SDALREQLSSK
+181 SDALRDQLANK

-200 KYGIVADDCNYPN
+200 KYEIVASDCIYPN
-213 VGVVKEGMDYNGWNS
+213 VGIVKEGMDYNGWHS
-228 LIEESNVI
+228 LIEKSNVI
-236 ITTMPLITN
+236 ITTMPLIANSEST
-245 CEQAIINLL
+245 IIDLL
-254 KEKISHLFVDEAH
+254 RANISHLFIDEAH

-274 SNFIDSFDDEKVT
+274 SEFIDSFDDEKVT

-337 QHIAEVAVSQLR
+337 RHIAEVAVNQLR

-386 MVFSSMSNQKAI
+386 VVFSSMPNQKSI
-398 LNDIKAQKHKIIV
+398 LNGIKDKKHKIIV

-441 QFIGRFTRTSYDSKL
+441 QFIGRFTRTSYDSNL

-517 PFQSVNIPLSATIYR
+517 PFQGINIPLSATIYR

-537 NPRAWEKILSPEIY
+537 NPKAWEDILSPEIY
-551 DYRFGSSTSE
+551 DYRFGSSTAE

-567 IGGSIEN
+567 IPVGGI
-574 VDWGNVECVQN
+574 N
-585 LLWNILVI
+585 L
-593 HRYCTPNYNHAY
+593 
-605 VYSTLSETEEVVKA
+605 S
-619 VFGEEDT
+619 
-626 NKVTGHCVFRV
+626 
-637 FHDVRRFAIVNFGGR
+637 
-652 KARMG
+652 
-657 NVSFKSYYGKDV
+657 
-669 QEGISM
+669 
-675 TEQKQLTANNLFGN
+675 
-689 GYRNGERTSVG
+689 
-700 CSIKGKIWSH
+700 
-710 TRGNLLEYTKW
+710 
-721 ARMIGKLVEDES
+721 
-733 IDPDSFIKNT
+733 
-743 LRVHTISKLPPIAP
+743 
-757 IAIDWDP
+757 
-764 ELYRD
+764 
-769 YPEHGI
+769 
-775 FLTHNAIDYQLW
+775 
-787 YATIE
+787 
-792 LASYEI
+792 
-798 NNTITFN
+798 
-805 ILIEDSKFTYKI
+805 
-817 EYCEKDNHK
+817 
-826 TYHVRQITGNRL
+826 
-838 KMRYGSRLYNDI
+838 
-850 CDYFNNDDAAPVI
+850 
-863 YFADGSCLYANNLVG
+863 
-878 VNSDVVPFSQEKLI
+878 
-892 GIDWGDTK
+892 
-900 IANESQHV
+900 
-908 EPYETDSIQ
+908 
-917 YFFSKYIWDEFDLIY
+917 
-932 DDDGNGEIADL
+932 
-943 IGFKNENNAIHIHLF
+943 
-958 HLKYAHGGKISN
+958 
-970 MISNFYEVCG
+970 
-980 QAQKCLKWND
+980 
-990 RDKSRELFS
+990 
-999 RLFARK
+999 
-1005 TKRYQGRECSRILKG
+1005 
-1020 SEEELEQLSAQVNWK
+1020 
-1035 KDLIMHINIV
+1035 
-1045 QPGLSRS
+1045 
-1052 NPSSDILNLLGCVAS
+1052 
-1067 YIKDVSNIELN
+1067 
-1078 VYCNL
+1078 

>member
-6 IKIVQLLWSCGNNKV
+6 FEIIRLLWSCGNNRV
-21 EHLNGY
+21 EHLEGFA
-27 DKEFSEAT
+27 KEFSDVT
-35 FDIVSTSPFVIQ
+35 FDIVTTSPFVIRV
-47 ANSAIILL
+47 NNTNILL
-55 TKDENDPN
+55 TRDENDPSLEN
-63 IETYQYVVLTNKKPR
+63 YQYAVLTNKKPC
-78 KSEFLKGNI
+78 KNEVIKGNI
-87 LSIRWIKHPKFTTLH
+87 LSIRWLKHPNFKDLR
-102 PNEITTSWRGKFL
+102 PDEITDSWRGKFF
-115 YKKEDIP
+115 YKKENIQE
-122 NSIFGLRAPQ
+122 SILGLRAPQ

-169 ANQCAKVLITVP
+169 ANQCSKVLITVP
-181 SDALREQLSSK
+181 SDALRDQISNK
-192 FITLGILP
+192 FLTLGILP
-200 KYGIVADDCNYPN
+200 KFEIVASDCNYPI
-213 VGVVKEGMDYNGWNS
+213 VGIVKEGMDYNSWYS
-228 LIEESNVI
+228 LIEKSNVI

-245 CEQAIINLL
+245 CESAIIDLL
-254 KEKISHLFVDEAH
+254 KERISHLFVDEAH

-274 SNFIDSFDDEKVT
+274 SEFIDSFDDEKVT

-293 FRNDSRRLR
+293 FRNDNRRLR
-302 GDFIYNFS
+302 GEFIYNFS
-310 LKDAQSQ
+310 LKEAQSQ

-330 YDLIQAD
+330 YDLVKAD
-337 QHIAEVAVSQLR
+337 RRIAEVAVNQLR
-349 SDIENGY
+349 SDIEEGY
-356 DHILMARCST
+356 DHVLMARCST
-366 KQRAKEVM
+366 KQRAKEIM

-386 MVFSSMSNQKAI
+386 LVFSSMPNQKVI
-398 LNDIKAQKHKIIV
+398 LNNIKNKKHKIIV

-441 QFIGRFTRTSYDSKL
+441 QFIGRFTRTSYDSNL

-484 NSLLPLLN
+484 NSLLPPLN

-517 PFQSVNIPLSATIYR
+517 PFQSINIPLSAIIYR

-537 NPRAWEKILSPEIY
+537 NPKAWENILSPEIY
-551 DYRFGSSTSE
+551 NYRFGSSTAD

-605 VYSTLSETEEVVKA
+605 VFSTLKEADEIVKA
-619 VFGEEDT
+619 IFGDENV
-626 NKVTGHCVFRV
+626 NKISGNCVFRV

-689 GYRNGERTSVG
+689 GYRNGERISVG
-700 CSIKGKIWSH
+700 CSVKGKIWSH

-721 ARMIGKLVEDES
+721 TRMIGMLVEDEN

-743 LRVHTISKLPPIAP
+743 LRVHSISELPQIMP

-775 FLTHNAIDYQLW
+775 YLTYNTIDYQLW

-792 LASYEI
+792 LTEYEI
-798 NNTITFN
+798 RNYITFN
-805 ILIEDSKFTYKI
+805 IIIDNFKFTYII
-817 EYCEKDNHK
+817 EYYEKNNHK
-826 TYHVRQITGNRL
+826 TYHVNQISGDRL
-838 KMRYGSRLYNDI
+838 RMRYGTRIYNDI
-850 CDYFNNDDAAPVI
+850 CDYFNNNDAVPVI
-863 YFADGSCLYANNLVG
+863 YFADGSCLYANNLVC
-878 VNSDVVPFSQEKLI
+878 VNSDIIPFSQENLI
-892 GIDWGDTK
+892 GIDWADTK
-900 IANESQHV
+900 IENESQHV
-908 EPYETDSIQ
+908 EPYETDSVQ
-917 YFFSKYIWDEFDLIY
+917 YFFSKYIWDKFDLIY
-932 DDDGNGEIADL
+932 DDDGSGEIADL

-958 HLKYAHGGKISN
+958 HLKYAHEGRVSN

-990 RDKSRELFS
+990 RDKSRQLFN

-1005 TKRYQGRECSRILKG
+1005 IKKYQGRECSRILKG
-1020 SEEELEQLSAQVNWK
+1020 SEEELEQLSSQVNWK

-1045 QPGLSRS
+1045 QPGLSSS
-1052 NPSSDILNLLGCVAS
+1052 NPSQDILNLLGCVAS
-1067 YIKDVSNIELN
+1067 YIKDVSNIDLH

>member
-6 IKIVQLLWSCGNNKV
+6 FEIIQLLWSCGNNRV
-21 EHLNGY
+21 EHLNGFAT
-27 DKEFSEAT
+27 EFSEAT
-35 FDIVSTSPFVIQ
+35 FDIVSTSPFVIR
-47 ANSAIILL
+47 ANNTEILL
-55 TKDENDPN
+55 TRDENDHS
-63 IETYQYVVLTNKKPR
+63 IDGYQYVVLTNKIPR
-78 KSEFLKGNI
+78 KSEFLRGNI
-87 LSIRWIKHPKFTTLH
+87 LSIRWIKHPKIDTLR
-102 PNEITTSWRGKFL
+102 PEEITASWRGKFL
-115 YKKEDIP
+115 YKKENIQE
-122 NSIFGLRAPQ
+122 SILGLRAPQ

-169 ANQCAKVLITVP
+169 ANQCAKVLVTVP
-181 SDALREQLSSK
+181 SDALRDQLANK
-192 FITLGILP
+192 FFTLGVLH
-200 KYGIVADDCNYPN
+200 KFGIVTSDCSYPN
-213 VGVVKEGMDYNGWNS
+213 VGIVKEGMDYNGWYT
-228 LIEESNVI
+228 LIEKSNVI

-245 CEQAIINLL
+245 CESEIINLL
-254 KEKISHLFVDEAH
+254 KENISHLFVDEAH

-274 SNFIDSFDDEKVT
+274 SEFIDSFDDEKVT

-293 FRNDSRRLR
+293 FRNDSRRLK

-337 QHIAEVAVSQLR
+337 KHIAEVAVKQLR
-349 SDIENGY
+349 SDMENGY

-386 MVFSSMSNQKAI
+386 MVFSSMPNQKSI
-398 LNDIKAQKHKIIV
+398 LNNIKDKKHKIIV

-441 QFIGRFTRTSYDSKL
+441 QFIGRFTRTSYDSNL

-497 QEKDFNQFIQSFGNL
+497 QEKDFNQFIQSFNNL

-517 PFQSVNIPLSATIYR
+517 PFQSINIPLSAVIYR

-537 NPRAWEKILSPEIY
+537 NPKAWENILSPEIY
-551 DYRFGSSTSE
+551 DYRFGSSTTD

-593 HRYCTPNYNHAY
+593 HRYCTPKYNHAY
-605 VYSTLSETEEVVKA
+605 VYSTLSETDEIVKA
-619 VFGEEDT
+619 IFGEDDT
-626 NKVTGHCVFRV
+626 CKISGHCVFRV
-637 FHDVRRFAIVNFGGR
+637 FHDIRRFAIVNFGGR

-689 GYRNGERTSVG
+689 GYRRGERVSVG
-700 CSIKGKIWSH
+700 CSVKGKIWSH

-721 ARMIGKLVEDES
+721 ARMIGKLVENEK
-733 IDPDSFIKNT
+733 IDPNSFINNT
-743 LRVHTISKLPPIAP
+743 LRVQAISELPQIAP

-775 FLTHNAIDYQLW
+775 FLSHNLVDYQLW

-792 LASYEI
+792 LADYEI
-798 NNTITFN
+798 KSTITFN
-805 ILIEDSKFTYKI
+805 ILIEDSKFTYII
-817 EYCEKDNHK
+817 EYSEQDSRPIYRVK
-826 TYHVRQITGNRL
+826 QIRGNKL
-838 KMRYGSRLYNDI
+838 KMRYGTRLYDDI

-863 YFADGSCLYANNLVG
+863 YFADGSCLYANNLVR
-878 VNSDVVPFSQEKLI
+878 VNSDIIPFPQEKLI
-892 GIDWGDTK
+892 GIDWADTK
-900 IANESQHV
+900 IENESQHV
-908 EPYETDSIQ
+908 VPYETDSIQ
-917 YFFSKYIWDEFDLIY
+917 YYFSRYISEKFDLIY
-932 DDDGNGEIADL
+932 DDDGSGEIADL
-943 IGFKNENNAIHIHLF
+943 IGFKNENNAIHMHLF

-990 RDKSRELFS
+990 RDKSRQLFN

-1005 TKRYQGRECSRILKG
+1005 IKNIKEENVLEYSKGLKK
-1020 SEEELEQLSAQVNWK
+1020 N
-1035 KDLIMHINIV
+1035 
-1045 QPGLSRS
+1045 S
-1052 NPSSDILNLLGCVAS
+1052 NN
-1067 YIKDVSNIELN
+1067 
-1078 VYCNL
+1078 